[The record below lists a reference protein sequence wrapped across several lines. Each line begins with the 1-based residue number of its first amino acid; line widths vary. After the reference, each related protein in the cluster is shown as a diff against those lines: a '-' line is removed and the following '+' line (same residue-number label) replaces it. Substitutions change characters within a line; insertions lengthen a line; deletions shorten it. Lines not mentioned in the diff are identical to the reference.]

1 MVLMN
6 QQMVYE
12 SVGHKIKSD
21 LYEGNAVVLFAYG
34 LSGSGKTFTV
44 FGPDAV
50 DIPEVCRPIASL
62 LVQRYIR
69 TVAAVR
75 HSIYQ
80 HVSVYS
86 VLVW

>member
-1 MVLMN
+1 MPVLTFPPSQDEAEAMVLMN

-21 LYEGNAVVLFAYG
+21 LYEGNAVVLLAYG

-50 DIPEVCRPIASL
+50 DIPEVCCLVSSL
-62 LVQRYIR
+62 RVG
-69 TVAAVR
+69 
-75 HSIYQ
+75 
-80 HVSVYS
+80 HVPP
-86 VLVW
+86 